1 MAVIEEKQI
10 RVGIDIG
17 GMSVKIGLVDKQRI
31 ISRKV
36 IDTDRVRQSPYE
48 LIDRIADSVEALLQD
63 NGIMP
68 KGCKGIGI
76 ACPGTVD
83 AANGMVAYS
92 NNIGWENVAILD
104 QLQNRINIPMSLAND
119 ADAAALGEVIC
130 GAAKGKRSAALL
142 TLGTGVG
149 GGVVM
154 DKRIFSGFLKGGCE
168 LGHMVIERNGKL
180 CTCGRKG
187 CLEMYASAS
196 ALMNRARELAA
207 DTPHSLLME
216 LGGGKIEHI
225 DGKIIFEAAKKGD
238 EAASKAVGEYLKDL
252 SIGIANIVNIFRPEI
267 VILGGGISAQK
278 EYLTDS
284 LQKLVNRMCFGGAHG
299 EIPQIVTSALGNDA
313 GIIGAAY
320 LTE

>member
-1 MAVIEEKQI
+1 MAVNGENQVRI
-10 RVGIDIG
+10 GIDIG
-17 GMSVKIGLVDKQRI
+17 GMSVKIGLVEQQRI

-36 IDTDRVRQSPYE
+36 IDTDSARQSPYG
-48 LIDRIADSVEALLQD
+48 LIDRIADSVEALLHE

-68 KGCKGIGI
+68 KSCKGVGV

-83 AANGMVAYS
+83 VANGIVAYS
-92 NNIGWENVAILD
+92 NNIGWENVAILEHM
-104 QLQNRINIPMSLAND
+104 QKRINIPMALAND

-130 GAAKGKRSAALL
+130 GAAKGKNNAVLL

-149 GGVVM
+149 GGVIM

-168 LGHMVIERNGKL
+168 LGHMVIERNGKK
-180 CTCGRKG
+180 CTCGRNG

-196 ALMNRARELAA
+196 ALMNRARELVA
-207 DTPHSLLME
+207 DAPGSLLME
-216 LGGGKIEHI
+216 LCRGKTENI
-225 DGKIIFEAAKKGD
+225 DGKVIFEAAQRGD
-238 EAASKAVGEYLKDL
+238 EEADKAVGEYLMNL

-278 EYLTDS
+278 EYLTEP
-284 LQKLVNRMCFGGAHG
+284 LQKIVNGMCFGGVHG

>member
-1 MAVIEEKQI
+1 MAVIGEKQMRI
-10 RVGIDIG
+10 GIDIG
-17 GMSVKIGLVDKQRI
+17 GMSVKIGLVEKQRI
-31 ISRKV
+31 ISRNV
-36 IDTDRVRQSPYE
+36 IDTDSVRQSPYV
-48 LIDRIADSVEALLQD
+48 LIDRIADSVEALLQA
-63 NGIMP
+63 NGIDT
-68 KGCKGIGI
+68 KSCKGIGL

-83 AANGMVAYS
+83 AANGIVTYS

-104 QLQNRINIPMSLAND
+104 QLQNRINIPMALAND

-130 GAAKGKRSAALL
+130 GAAKGKSSAVLL

-154 DKRIFSGFLKGGCE
+154 NKQIFNGFLKGGCE

-196 ALMNRARELAA
+196 ALMNHARELAA
-207 DTPHSLLME
+207 NAPRSLLME
-216 LGGGKIEHI
+216 LCRGKMENI
-225 DGKIIFEAAKKGD
+225 DGKIIFESAQRGD
-238 EAASKAVGEYLKDL
+238 EAANKAVGEYLENL

-278 EYLTDS
+278 EYLTDP
-284 LQKLVNRMCFGGAHG
+284 LQKLVNKMCFAGDHG

-320 LTE
+320 LME